1 MHVVLVPKPEF
12 SADEEKHKRSWF
24 TNLCSK
30 QEGIHLCIMFA
41 ETVKEKTMSRDNAAK
56 LKPFHSVVEKSF
68 FYPCE
73 VLNNVRNAEGMVQ
86 EKIALIRKK
95 KNENSLKKTSN
106 NASPGQ
112 THKEMKLS

>member
-1 MHVVLVPKPEF
+1 
-12 SADEEKHKRSWF
+12 
-24 TNLCSK
+24 
-30 QEGIHLCIMFA
+30 MFA